1 MKQWISP
8 NSPLHFTRLRLRES
22 QAFVHAAIHQDSLPS
37 NVRRA
42 FRSEPNNSFGNLTR
56 LAQPLQRCVR
66 SPIGE
71 NLFFFLAQ
79 SNGTRLG
86 QFFQAIG
93 GGESGS
99 DIVDQNSVF
108 AELVGQ
114 ALYQPHNCSANGV
127 GEHEV
132 GDGLFGGNGGNR
144 DDTPPAFTLHVRDHF
159 ACEIYRAKEICLYSL
174 APVVVARSEKALG
187 RRTAGIGYADV
198 DAAKFFGDGGNEPA
212 NDFGIGNVEDLGENL
227 GPMLISDLAGGQL
240 EGLLV
245 ARADGHATALSR
257 KRFRRSEPD
266 SLASSSYQSNTVFQ
280 PQIHGASIIN
290 VAVDFILSASPR
302 PFTLSSEVMR
312 LKRRSFHPE
321 TKAVRGASDLDR
333 KNGPM
338 ATPIYQTA
346 TFEVADNDEQL
357 RVTPTDHFYT
367 RYGNPTNTVAERT
380 VAQLEGVDAALT
392 FASGMGAITTTIMA
406 LLKSGDHIVA
416 QRDIYGG
423 ATKFFTQ
430 WLPKMGVETTLVDTT
445 EYDQHARAI
454 RPNTK
459 LLYVESPTNPAVR
472 VVDLKKI
479 VALARG
485 HNLLSMIDATFGTP
499 INQRPSE
506 FGIDLIMHSGTKYL
520 AGHSDLICGVV
531 AGSGDLIEKIHST
544 RTTLG
549 NCMDPHASWMLIRG
563 LKTLAVRVAR
573 QNDNALRVAEFLS
586 QHDKARRVHYPFLKN
601 HPQYAIAREQMS
613 GGGGMVSFEVEGT
626 GDDARRLTEALRLFT
641 LAPSLGGVE
650 SLVSIPVL
658 TSHAMISA
666 QDRLKMGVTEQ
677 MIRLSVGIEN
687 ADDLIADLE
696 HAFEAVAARQHA
708 QVG

>member
-1 MKQWISP
+1 M
-8 NSPLHFTRLRLRES
+8 
-22 QAFVHAAIHQDSLPS
+22 
-37 NVRRA
+37 
-42 FRSEPNNSFGNLTR
+42 
-56 LAQPLQRCVR
+56 
-66 SPIGE
+66 
-71 NLFFFLAQ
+71 
-79 SNGTRLG
+79 
-86 QFFQAIG
+86 
-93 GGESGS
+93 
-99 DIVDQNSVF
+99 
-108 AELVGQ
+108 
-114 ALYQPHNCSANGV
+114 
-127 GEHEV
+127 
-132 GDGLFGGNGGNR
+132 
-144 DDTPPAFTLHVRDHF
+144 
-159 ACEIYRAKEICLYSL
+159 
-174 APVVVARSEKALG
+174 
-187 RRTAGIGYADV
+187 
-198 DAAKFFGDGGNEPA
+198 
-212 NDFGIGNVEDLGENL
+212 
-227 GPMLISDLAGGQL
+227 
-240 EGLLV
+240 
-245 ARADGHATALSR
+245 
-257 KRFRRSEPD
+257 
-266 SLASSSYQSNTVFQ
+266 
-280 PQIHGASIIN
+280 
-290 VAVDFILSASPR
+290 
-302 PFTLSSEVMR
+302 
-312 LKRRSFHPE
+312 KRRSFHPE
-321 TKAVRGASDLDR
+321 TKAVRGASDLEK

-338 ATPIYQTA
+338 ATPIYQTS

-430 WLPKMGVETTLVDTT
+430 WLPKMGIETTLVDTT

-459 LLYVESPTNPAVR
+459 LLYVESPTNPAVC
-472 VVDLKKI
+472 VVDLKR
-479 VALARG
+479 VASLARQ
-485 HNLLSMIDATFGTP
+485 HNLISMIDATFGTP

-520 AGHSDLICGVV
+520 AGHADLTCGVV

-586 QHDKARRVHYPFLKN
+586 RHDKARRVHYPFLKN

-626 GDDARRLTEALRLFT
+626 GDDARRLTESLRLFT

-658 TSHAMISA
+658 TSHAMIDPE
-666 QDRLKMGVTEQ
+666 QRKKMGVTEQ

-696 HAFEAVAARQHA
+696 HAFETVAGREHA